1 MKRYF
6 CEQISDIFYSP
17 YSLLQGK
24 LLGKQ
29 QNWDQALKFVNL
41 NKDTNISNFFI
52 KMKLVIFERRKF
64 SNGWELCVESAVS
77 TRFLV
82 LHSPSGFQHILPN
95 LFSKLIYFSFICVI
109 YFSFIYSIIFVIIP
123 DGHNRFIFAVKAG
136 CHFDAMLGDK
146 CSISLKVP
154 SL

>member
-24 LLGKQ
+24 LLVKQ

-41 NKDTNISNFFI
+41 NNVFLIFHWNENYNFLEKRILKWMGIMCGVCWIYQIPGAPQSFWI
-52 KMKLVIFERRKF
+52 PAYPPQPVFKFNYIFLSF
-64 SNGWELCVESAVS
+64 VY
-77 TRFLV
+77 
-82 LHSPSGFQHILPN
+82 Q
-95 LFSKLIYFSFICVI
+95 YF
-109 YFSFIYSIIFVIIP
+109 FVIIP

-136 CHFDAMLGDK
+136 CHFDAILGDK

>member
-1 MKRYF
+1 MKSEFASFSNLMLTFEKVF

-24 LLGKQ
+24 LLVKQ

-41 NKDTNISNFFI
+41 NNNISNFFI
-52 KMKLVIFERRKF
+52 EMKLVIFERRKF

-95 LFSKLIYFSFICVI
+95 LFSKLISFLFHLCTND
-109 YFSFIYSIIFVIIP
+109 FLSIFLIVTTLSYLLSKQVAILMS
-123 DGHNRFIFAVKAG
+123 
-136 CHFDAMLGDK
+136 C
-146 CSISLKVP
+146 
-154 SL
+154 

>member
-24 LLGKQ
+24 LLVKQ

-41 NKDTNISNFFI
+41 NNNISNFFI
-52 KMKLVIFERRKF
+52 EMKLVIFERREF

-95 LFSKLIYFSFICVI
+95 LFLKLILFLFHLCINYFCHYSWWSQPFHICCQ
-109 YFSFIYSIIFVIIP
+109 S
-123 DGHNRFIFAVKAG
+123 R